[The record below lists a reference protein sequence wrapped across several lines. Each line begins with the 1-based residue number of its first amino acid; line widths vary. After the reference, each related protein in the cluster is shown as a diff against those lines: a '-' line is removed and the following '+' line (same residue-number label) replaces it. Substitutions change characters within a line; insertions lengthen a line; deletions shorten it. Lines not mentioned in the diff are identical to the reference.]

1 MTFIPTFISQSPG
14 SKIERIETLTGRYT
28 RQQWDLINLL
38 PYIKEG
44 MVTKNGMAAQW
55 TQCSKECNLL
65 WVNGMVRNAL
75 LNKYWI
81 NWNVQL
87 TFWFDQ
93 NQYLLWLERQ
103 VYTFYSLF
111 LCLACISKFRYVCM
125 GFLEKINIWET
136 N

>member
-1 MTFIPTFISQSPG
+1 MLLLLIVEIKNMFGCFHWHDVQYQLSWKSPG
-14 SKIERIETLTGRYT
+14 SKIERIETLRGRYA
-28 RQQWDLINLL
+28 RQQWDLINFL
-38 PYIKEG
+38 PYIKEV

-65 WVNGMVRNAL
+65 WVNGVVRNAL

-93 NQYLLWLERQ
+93 NQHLLWLWWG
-103 VYTFYSLF
+103 
-111 LCLACISKFRYVCM
+111 KFTPFTHYFFVSHV
-125 GFLEKINIWET
+125 
-136 N
+136 